1 MTDNGAAMLAD
12 ETVTGLA
19 RLGIVHQ
26 TTLPYSPYQN
36 AKQES
41 FWGRVEGRL
50 MAMLEGEQALTLDL
64 LNQATHA
71 WVEGEY
77 LNRIAL
83 RLGAALALTTY
94 GAQHGARY
102 LLFAALAEFVSG
114 VHAVAFFLV
123 LA

>member
-1 MTDNGAAMLAD
+1 VVPACALSATFLAVQDLGGVTLRQSIGRCHSPFLAASGCSAIKSNS
-12 ETVTGLA
+12 
-19 RLGIVHQ
+19 RLCAALI
-26 TTLPYSPYQN
+26 T
-36 AKQES
+36 
-41 FWGRVEGRL
+41 
-50 MAMLEGEQALTLDL
+50 QA
-64 LNQATHA
+64 
-71 WVEGEY
+71 WY

>member
-1 MTDNGAAMLAD
+1 MVPACALSATFLAVQDLGGVTLRQSIGRCHSPFLAASGCSAIKSNS
-12 ETVTGLA
+12 
-19 RLGIVHQ
+19 RLC
-26 TTLPYSPYQN
+26 
-36 AKQES
+36 A
-41 FWGRVEGRL
+41 
-50 MAMLEGEQALTLDL
+50 ALLT
-64 LNQATHA
+64 QA